1 MSVPSTL
8 HFLRRSARLLSI
20 GTLDTRDFQ
29 MEFPA
34 EVRVELA
41 DGSTRIAGASV
52 PLGGAGRPRE
62 ETARLVLDKFTR
74 NGGTEDE
81 LKLVAALP
89 PTPRQ

>member
-1 MSVPSTL
+1 MAGRIRLRPAIRDTL
-8 HFLRRSARLLSI
+8 AALRRSARLLSI
-20 GTLDTRDFQ
+20 GTLDTTDFR

-41 DGSTRIAGASV
+41 DGSTRTASASV

-62 ETARLVLDKFTR
+62 ETARLVLDKFIR

-81 LKLVAALP
+81 L
-89 PTPRQ
+89 RRF

>member
-1 MSVPSTL
+1 
-8 HFLRRSARLLSI
+8 
-20 GTLDTRDFQ
+20 

-41 DGSTRIAGASV
+41 DGSTRTASASV

-81 LKLVAALP
+81 L
-89 PTPRQ
+89 RRF